1 MDTLLGVYVAVP
13 APSGTNPFSALVE
26 VASNDDEVAN
36 SLHTSRVTFNA
47 QAGVEYS
54 IAVDGYNGTVG
65 SIKLN
70 WQGRTPVVRPA
81 NDDFEDAC
89 VIGNETGAVNG
100 SNINGTKEP
109 GESRYLTT
117 GSGAS
122 VWYEWTAPQTASYT
136 FRLTGNFNA
145 QASIFEPLV
154 ATSSFPN
161 FPSLNQMAEI
171 SVPSL
176 STTFNAVAGDQYFI
190 VIDGTDG
197 STGTFNLAW
206 EPARSTTGYSVSG
219 FIKSS
224 IGTPVAN
231 VPVQLVG
238 ATSKTSVTDVNG
250 QYQFS
255 GVAAGTYMVQPSS
268 TSYTFGPP
276 GWSIEVDDD
285 DLTGIDFLAVAGI
298 TLVAG

>member
-1 MDTLLGVYVAVP
+1 
-13 APSGTNPFSALVE
+13 
-26 VASNDDEVAN
+26 
-36 SLHTSRVTFNA
+36 
-47 QAGVEYS
+47 
-54 IAVDGYNGTVG
+54 
-65 SIKLN
+65 
-70 WQGRTPVVRPA
+70 
-81 NDDFEDAC
+81 
-89 VIGNETGAVNG
+89 
-100 SNINGTKEP
+100 
-109 GESRYLTT
+109 
-117 GSGAS
+117 
-122 VWYEWTAPQTASYT
+122 
-136 FRLTGNFNA
+136 
-145 QASIFEPLV
+145 
-154 ATSSFPN
+154 
-161 FPSLNQMAEI
+161 MAEI

-276 GWSIEVDDD
+276 SWSIEVDDD
-285 DLTGIDFLAVAGI
+285 DLTGIDFLAVTGI
-298 TLVAG
+298 TLGGRVTDKNGNGLPGVLLTCKGKRFSSSTTTNSQGFYAFPGMTAGAYTVKASASRIKFAPASRNVKLETTSLTNTNFAAR